1 MGHIKSYDEFLADLP
16 AALDLYDTR
25 TVEGSRYLGPKD
37 ACDQIRKD
45 LKLATVSG
53 VLPAGVKLSIR
64 RNDHN
69 SIYVEIV
76 TWPGQIL
83 TTEYELYY
91 RDQIVTPDSSKSWDR
106 YRDRPFGT
114 RCWNDRCVDALNDAM
129 RFIERVSNRHNFDKS
144 DIQTDYFHVGYYLHV
159 EAHSL
164 VSQAEA
170 GIRLEMD
177 PKLGLEILAAMNA
190 AKRLGPK
197 VTKSVC
203 GRHGVEECGEW
214 ARQRL
219 IKLDGIAKGRPMA
232 YDKRA
237 RGWRVVDSATEV
249 EA

>member
-1 MGHIKSYDEFLADLP
+1 MGHINSYDEFLADLP
-16 AALDLYDTR
+16 EALDLYGTR

-144 DIQTDYFHVGYYLHV
+144 DIQTDHFHARLASGDGNPPRNGP
-159 EAHSL
+159 
-164 VSQAEA
+164 QA
-170 GIRLEMD
+170 
-177 PKLGLEILAAMNA
+177 
-190 AKRLGPK
+190 
-197 VTKSVC
+197 
-203 GRHGVEECGEW
+203 
-214 ARQRL
+214 
-219 IKLDGIAKGRPMA
+219 
-232 YDKRA
+232 RA
-237 RGWRVVDSATEV
+237 RDPRGHGRGETAWPQGHEERLRAPRGRRVWGVGTCTPHQA
-249 EA
+249 